1 MPVWRRFIDAAQ
13 LAGALRIPLNVN
25 PLSLYRPEFRQPALP
40 WIDPAKEATAF
51 EKFIAMG
58 VKSRWQI
65 IRDIGG
71 DPRQVDA
78 QLEADPLDVR
88 PVPDSN
94 SPTQPNAPEG
104 EPDDDEQPKQQE
116 AA

>member
-1 MPVWRRFIDAAQ
+1 
-13 LAGALRIPLNVN
+13 
-25 PLSLYRPEFRQPALP
+25 
-40 WIDPAKEATAF
+40 
-51 EKFIAMG
+51 MG

-78 QLEADPLDVR
+78 QLESDPLDVR
-88 PVPDSN
+88 PIPVPN
-94 SPTQPNAPEG
+94 SPPHPNAPDD

-116 AA
+116 AS